1 MFVKACTLAVVS
13 RRTYDQYCAV
23 ARALEVV
30 GERWTLLL
38 VRELLTGPKRFKDLL
53 DGLPG
58 IGTTLL
64 TARLKDL
71 GGHGIVRR
79 ATLPPPAG
87 SRVYEL
93 TDLGRSLEPVIMAL
107 SRWGLRLLG
116 APRQEDDLQP
126 GWAMV
131 ALQSTLNP
139 PAAGGSRETYE
150 FRVDDEVFH
159 VRVEGVEAEIR
170 QGPAADP
177 DLIVGGDTET
187 FLSVAAGRLAP
198 AEAVDTGVIR
208 VEGDRE
214 ALARCLAMLGPSHAN
229 HQQKAVHEDSGAV
242 NTL

>member
-1 MFVKACTLAVVS
+1 MS

-23 ARALEVV
+23 ARALDIV

-53 DGLPG
+53 EGLPG

-64 TARLKDL
+64 TTRLKEL
-71 GGHGIVRR
+71 EGHGIVRR
-79 ATLPPPAG
+79 VTLPPPAG

-116 APRQEDDLQP
+116 APRHEDDLQP

-131 ALQSTLNP
+131 ALQSTLKP
-139 PAAGGSRETYE
+139 PAAGGTREIYE
-150 FRVDDEVFH
+150 FRIDDEVFY
-159 VRVEGVEAEIR
+159 VRAEGEEAEIR

-187 FLSVAAGRLAP
+187 FLSVAAGRLSP
-198 AEAVDTGVIR
+198 AEAVDTGAIR
-208 VEGDRE
+208 AEGDRE
-214 ALARCLAMLGPSHAN
+214 ALARCLAMLGQSRAN
-229 HQQKAVHEDSGAV
+229 HQQKALHEDRGAV
-242 NTL
+242 DTL

>member
-1 MFVKACTLAVVS
+1 MS

-23 ARALEVV
+23 ARALDVV

-71 GGHGIVRR
+71 EGHGIVRR

-126 GWAMV
+126 SWAMV
-131 ALQSTLNP
+131 ALRSTLKR
-139 PAAGGSRETYE
+139 PAAGGTRETYE
-150 FRVDDEVFH
+150 FRVDDGVFH
-159 VRVEGVEAEIR
+159 VRTEGDEAEIR
-170 QGPAADP
+170 QGPAEDP
-177 DLIVGGDTET
+177 GVIVVGGTET
-187 FLSVAAGRLAP
+187 FLGLAAGRLAP
-198 AEAVDTGVIR
+198 AEAVGTGAIR
-208 VEGDRE
+208 VEGNRE
-214 ALARCLAMLGPSHAN
+214 ALARCLAMLDPSRTD
-229 HQQKAVHEDSGAV
+229 HQQEAVHEESGAD
-242 NTL
+242 NNI